1 MNKVDYEKMIDEK
14 LAILKNEMM
23 RKIEIEEEQ
32 EDEFPKYGDRYYY
45 LTTSGN
51 IESIIWTDDE
61 FDRYVSAIG
70 NRFKTEEEAE
80 FEAERRKVIK
90 ELKKYAEPGDREWNG
105 ENSHWTYRYD
115 FSTNEVECDWLK
127 IAKYPGIYFESL
139 DKAEDAL
146 EKVGEDRVKKYY
158 LRVED

>member
-1 MNKVDYEKMIDEK
+1 MNKKEFEKELDKK
-14 LAILKNEMM
+14 LASVKEEMM
-23 RKIEIEEEQ
+23 QKFEEEQ

-45 LTTSGN
+45 LTTSGD

-70 NRFKTEEEAE
+70 NRYKTEKETE
-80 FEAERRKVIK
+80 FECERRKVIT
-90 ELKKYAEPGDREWNG
+90 ELKKFAEPKDREWNG
-105 ENSHWTYRYD
+105 ENNHWVYRYD
-115 FSTNEVECDWLK
+115 FTTKEVDCDWLK
-127 IAKYPGIYFESL
+127 LLKYDGIYFESL

-158 LRVED
+158 LGVK